1 MKKSSRE
8 TERAVSVAT
17 GSLLSAISQ
26 YSELI
31 WSLSHQRSILAA
43 ECIRTINADYT
54 NILSLYPPWHTILN
68 ISPDQ
73 LLISSGNWTILNSLV
88 TVSRRY
94 RCSQTSNFSDFISK
108 LSLFHTLILF
118 LHFYWNVFQNSCARC
133 GNGMWYSI
141 VYVSVF

>member
-1 MKKSSRE
+1 MWESHRKRERETKAITIWKRAVE

-31 WSLSHQRSILAA
+31 WSLSHQCSILAA
-43 ECIRTINADYT
+43 ECIRTINTDYT

-73 LLISSGNWTILNSLV
+73 LLISSGNWTILNSLA

-94 RCSQTSNFSDFISK
+94 RCSQTNLTLVTLWANSLSSILSDSISTFLLEHISK
-108 LSLFHTLILF
+108 
-118 LHFYWNVFQNSCARC
+118 
-133 GNGMWYSI
+133 
-141 VYVSVF
+141 

>member
-17 GSLLSAISQ
+17 SSLLSAISQ

-31 WSLSHQRSILAA
+31 WSLSHQCSIVAA
-43 ECIRTINADYT
+43 ECIRTINTDYT

-73 LLISSGNWTILNSLV
+73 LLISSGNWKILNSLA

-94 RCSQTSNFSDFISK
+94 RCSQTSNFSDFMSK
-108 LSLFHTLILF
+108 LSLFHTLW
-118 LHFYWNVFQNSCARC
+118 FYFYIFTGTYFKIAVQDVAMECDT
-133 GNGMWYSI
+133 
-141 VYVSVF
+141 VSSM